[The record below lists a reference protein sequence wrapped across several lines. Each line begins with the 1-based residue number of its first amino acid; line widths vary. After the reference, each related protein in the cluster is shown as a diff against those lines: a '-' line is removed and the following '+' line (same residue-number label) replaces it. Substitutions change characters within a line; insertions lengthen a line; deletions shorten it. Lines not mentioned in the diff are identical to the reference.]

1 MTIKRKQDTI
11 EPEKLRALMR
21 MKPSLKDTA
30 AYFDC
35 SEDVIERY
43 IKANWGLRF
52 AEFREQN
59 MVFTRFNLIRTAIQ
73 KAEKGDNVM
82 LIFCLKNLCGWRDKL
97 PDEVEGDDRF
107 KNMSTQELIVFV
119 KDKLAIEGP
128 KK

>member
-1 MTIKRKQDTI
+1 MTLKRKQDTI

-21 MKPSLKDTA
+21 MKPTLKDTA

-43 IKANWGLRF
+43 IKANWGMRF

-59 MVFTRFNLIRTAIQ
+59 MVFTRFDLIRTAID
-73 KAEKGDNVM
+73 KAKKGDNVM

-97 PDEVEGDDRF
+97 PEEETQSDPYA
-107 KNMSTQELIVFV
+107 KMSTQELIILV
-119 KDKLAIEGP
+119 KEKLQIEGP
-128 KK
+128 K

>member
-1 MTIKRKQDTI
+1 MGVKHKQ
-11 EPEKLRALMR
+11 EKLDDGNLKALMR
-21 MKPSLKDTA
+21 MKPTLKDTA
-30 AYFDC
+30 AFFEV
-35 SEDVIERY
+35 SEDTIERY
-43 IKANWGLRF
+43 IKANWGMRF
-52 AEFREQN
+52 AEFRDQN
-59 MVFTRFNLIRTAIQ
+59 MVHTRFSLIRTAIQ

-119 KDKLAIEGP
+119 KDKLQIEG

>member
-1 MTIKRKQDTI
+1 MGRPAIKIDEEQ
-11 EPEKLRALMR
+11 LRAIMR
-21 MKPSLKDTA
+21 MKPTLKDVA
-30 AYFDC
+30 AFFQC
-35 SEDVIERY
+35 SEDVIENT
-43 IKANWGLRF
+43 IKAKWGKRF
-52 AEFREQN
+52 TEFRDEN

-119 KDKLAIEGP
+119 KDKLQIEG

>member
-1 MTIKRKQDTI
+1 MALKHKQVQISETQIKEI
-11 EPEKLRALMR
+11 MR
-21 MKPSLKDTA
+21 LKPSLKDTA
-30 AYFDC
+30 AFFDV
-35 SEDVIERY
+35 SEDTIERY
-43 IKANWGLRF
+43 IKEHWGLRF

-59 MVFTRFNLIRTAIQ
+59 MVFTRFSLIRTAIQ

-119 KDKLAIEGP
+119 KDKLQIEG